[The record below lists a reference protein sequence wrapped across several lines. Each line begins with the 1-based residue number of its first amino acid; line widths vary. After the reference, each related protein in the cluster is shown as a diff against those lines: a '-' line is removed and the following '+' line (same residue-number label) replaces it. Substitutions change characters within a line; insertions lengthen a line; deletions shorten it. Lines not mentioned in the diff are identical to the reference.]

1 MTNAIPDTIAEKRKI
16 IGIRGDDHQGLA
28 LRDPK
33 IKPT

>member
-16 IGIRGDDHQGLA
+16 IGINGDDHHGLA
-28 LRDPK
+28 FSDPK